1 MGITL
6 SDYYRLRWLTGKSRM
21 AWSSAP
27 GKNIPLRDYPKS
39 LLQTR
44 HPVPARGAYRDRHG
58 RWVRDAMDAAASGAN
73 GIAGRASACERS
85 AGAQTTGA

>member
-58 RWVRDAMDAAASGAN
+58 RWVRDAMDAAVSGAQVV
-73 GIAGRASACERS
+73 AGRVSRERS
-85 AGAQTTGA
+85 SGAQTTGA